1 MTYSRTAVS
10 PHAEANQL
18 TLSTHSGTHLDSPA
32 HFFPELQRLEDYP
45 LSDFILPARVVEI
58 ADPVAVRLEALGG
71 LAAPVGGAL
80 LFKTANSRGPR
91 ATSGVFDPDFVYLT
105 PEAARWCVEQRLAL
119 VGLDYT
125 TIDPLDS
132 DAPAHRVLLGAGLRL
147 LEAINLREVP
157 PGEYTLICL
166 PLRMKGAE
174 GSPTRA
180 VLLAD

>member
-1 MTYSRTAVS
+1 
-10 PHAEANQL
+10 
-18 TLSTHSGTHLDSPA
+18 
-32 HFFPELQRLEDYP
+32 LQRLEDYP

-58 ADPVAVRLEALGG
+58 TDPVAVRTEALAG
-71 LAAPVGGAL
+71 LAVPAGGAL
-80 LFKTANSRGPR
+80 LLKTENSRGHR
-91 ATSGVFDPDFVYLT
+91 ATCGVFDPDFVHLT

-125 TIDPLDS
+125 TVDPLDS
-132 DAPAHRVLLGAGLRL
+132 DAPAHRILLGAGLRL
-147 LEAINLREVP
+147 LEAINLQDVP
-157 PGEYTLICL
+157 PGDYTLICL